1 MALVGYARV
10 SKEGQELDLQ
20 INALKEAGC
29 IKIFKEKQSGKN
41 IDDRPI
47 FKELLKFLRK
57 DDVLIVWKTDRI
69 GRSLKDLV
77 NLVEELKEKG
87 VGIKSTTQGMFD
99 TTKPYGEMI
108 FNLFGMLAQYERSL
122 LIERTNAG
130 LAAAKARGQKLGRKK
145 LLLDEE
151 ANMVRSLVANP
162 KISIKDICQKYN
174 ISRTTLYRY
183 VKGGRSSATQL

>member
-1 MALVGYARV
+1 MVFVGYARV
-10 SKEGQELDLQ
+10 SNEEQNLDLQ
-20 INALKEAGC
+20 IIALKEAGC

-41 IDDRPI
+41 IDDRPV

-57 DDVLIVWKTDRI
+57 DDVLVVWKTDRI

-87 VGIKSTTQGMFD
+87 IGIKSTTQGMLD
-99 TTKPYGEMI
+99 TTEPCGEMI
-108 FNLFGMLAQYERSL
+108 FNLFSMLAQYERSL

-145 LLLDEE
+145 LLSDEE
-151 ANMVRSLVANP
+151 INMVKSLVENP
-162 KISIKDICQKYN
+162 EISIKDICKKYN
-174 ISRTTLYRY
+174 IGRTTLYRY
-183 VKGGRSSATQL
+183 VKGGRSAA